1 MSCAKSKPV
10 PYMALALDA
19 EKAFDRVSWSVL
31 FKVLRKNV
39 LGPGF
44 VKWVQLLC
52 SSPKASVKVNG
63 CFSQKFQLGRGCRQG
78 DPLSP
83 LLFALSIEPLPQFI
97 RDSTDISGIEVSGEE
112 HRLSLYADDVIVYI
126 SDPTKSVPNLMKC
139 TETFGLLLRL
149 QNKCD

>member
-1 MSCAKSKPV
+1 
-10 PYMALALDA
+10 MALALDA

-52 SSPKASVKVNG
+52 SSPKASVKVNR

-149 QNKCD
+149 QNKCN